1 MITVSLSIPLLIR
14 RALAMSALTVTTTTD
29 RLPLTTDDEGAVEAV
44 ADMIIGNLTTSL
56 FPHLRD
62 AMFDGELMVLEV
74 NTWRAL
80 SGGEQ
85 IALRAA
91 LETAVVSFLMAVT
104 TDNPRFD
111 SERELAVAGIRR
123 MVGGS
128 APEGQR
134 LPYLY

>member
-1 MITVSLSIPLLIR
+1 MTTVSLSIPLLMR

-62 AMFDGELMVLEV
+62 ATFDGELMVLEV

>member
-1 MITVSLSIPLLIR
+1 MTTVSLSIPLLIR

-62 AMFDGELMVLEV
+62 ATFDGELMVLEV